1 MTIWH
6 FANGSAFG
14 RSSES
19 GAEALIF
26 HTINTDEPL
35 HSSKLTDDGYSIAT
49 HGDAIFLD
57 LKSHHRPDDSFVASF
72 VMSDDDASADDPLPR
87 TYMTFGYHVRGR
99 SHTCITV
106 GRPAMS
112 ARMVLGTVTELGTYK
127 AFPIPASAD
136 LPPHDVDIKA
146 GVKYRVTLVFD
157 SSADMANRLQLY
169 TQRLEDP
176 TFDHPLL
183 VCSSAEMADAAISV
197 VDPKVIFGSTAWT
210 NEPEWESVFD
220 IAPMKLW
227 EDFEFRTGDF
237 TPPIFYDGSP
247 YLPRH
252 ISTTIVPTADNASR
266 IEKCMAVVGDDIE
279 FKFWSIYRVLPED
292 VVVTVDGVEV
302 PIVQE
307 LTNPDFEYATG
318 AFATAY
324 TARVRVTDL
333 FPVSA
338 SPSYSVHMT
347 NNMEFLIEFPS
358 PLPLEPLGG
367 AGATTFV
374 SDGVFIERE
383 GPTGVVWEVSNVTV
397 DSIEFKVRDVL
408 DDFVQGVTGYT
419 RFLGYE
425 FVFTAT
431 LDDPDPAADPAEQV
445 EHSITVPNMLPTD
458 VATITGLLG
467 DRPYHVRC
475 ACRDVVGNEIADL
488 EPSAGKFG
496 SPVET
501 ITDTDPPSILF
512 KSLSST
518 ASDAYAAGIK
528 VVADTWDATAR
539 PGRTFDFVVAVL
551 DYALSASI
559 SQTDLAAAVRAA
571 PSLVSHVEQN
581 AAGTDTEH
589 DAFFYYD
596 QAGEAHPIATG
607 KTYYVYLLAEDFAEN
622 RVAAVAQS
630 HKVNNA
636 MVLQNAGVDRTHAHD
651 GVAGRGDTLFVEW
664 STTYITGASDMALSI
679 MGESVVP
686 QSEDGVM
693 WRAELPVATGGDTG
707 LFVFSADL
715 LTLPAGTTGKIFSQN
730 ALPAGTPP
738 VYVETRTPTMTA
750 YVDSTPDSI
759 RVTNFGI
766 TDVTIV
772 DATKP
777 FVLKVSLYHATEG
790 VQVGSTITENFE
802 DLSQVPFAQFRFD
815 DLVEGQAYNV
825 RGRITTVFQ
834 TSPEITLVANRVT
847 EIQPPTVQANV
858 TVGNVDGAPVLN
870 LGYTTVR
877 DDHSPVTAYAFVNT
891 ASLNGAA
898 LQSMLDGS
906 ILTPVATDV
915 APGQTL
921 QLQDLESLAN
931 GIGTYRNGSG
941 ELVPLVPRVPLYY
954 FYVVAYDGHLMTFK
968 EIAVDFSARLVT
980 DDAAV
985 ALSATVGGDGA
996 AAYLHDG
1003 DEVVLSWTSLY
1014 ISAVDDFVVKLMGV
1028 PLTPVSADGMAWTAT
1043 TTYAAADDHPGHGDF
1058 GARVEYMGD
1067 VYTAVSPALYIDD
1080 NPPAFALVTAAR
1092 TRETITMRVED
1103 VVDAPRWTG
1112 DPDAWPDHAWSA
1124 TVTLKDSADDTVV
1137 VDEIVYTGNLS
1148 NVLLHSFVFDALTE
1162 FTTYRVSATLTD
1174 PAGNT
1179 GTAEASSA
1187 GSGLVRTKETGLP
1200 SITVGETPT
1209 AHVDG
1214 DLDVRLQN
1222 VTAVD
1227 ELSDFQVYVAL
1238 FQNAPAEVVPPP
1250 EIPADLFT
1258 TTTYLT
1264 AVKSFQG
1271 AAGVPLSVESRLAKY
1286 VSYNGTTGTWGSVRS
1301 IAYNLVYR
1309 VAIYVVDA
1317 DGNVVRAE
1325 TSAVVG
1331 QGPAPEEVPV
1341 VEVVDDTGLGA
1352 NTDMS
1357 VTFAARDDGTLIG
1370 LDTSGSG
1377 NHLNIDLGESTDA
1390 VAALSTNSV
1399 VNEFSLDMSTIEV
1412 INFPPTVSPGT
1423 SFTYS
1428 SWMFLDAPAVEEP
1441 LEFLRAGA
1449 EPVVQIEEEAIVVSA
1464 GRVVRFDYSIDTEAW
1479 TNLSVSA
1486 DGTDFRLFANGVE
1499 IKSSTVVNDTPLVPL
1514 SSGINIPSMPS
1525 VLIDAPQLFNIPLS
1539 SEEVATTLSSGS
1551 KQVHLSFESGVVYE
1565 YNADFS
1571 ANGALRLNG
1580 FDVVEQVTTIFYDA
1594 KYTVHQSTFGNDGLP
1609 IVFTDSANKL
1619 LRTSEIEFFL
1629 DGKSV
1634 GSDPIAYITGFNG
1647 AQHRKIEITPSAL
1660 VGKLYMG
1667 SYAEHDQGLPAGHL
1681 LINTNRPYIVNY
1693 AKLTETT
1700 PIDASTMPVYVH
1712 DTPVGDLA
1720 IRFDQEQSQFI
1731 RMDGGVFRNMEA
1743 EQSTISAWVNVSPRA
1758 EGDVANRPIV
1768 FREGTFEMGLDGED
1782 KCYVNLFPDN
1792 ISALV
1797 GTIEKVALTPYDTL
1811 EFTNVRLSP
1820 PGATRT
1826 YFLFATVNSV
1836 STKAELL
1843 DIVDKARGT
1852 DASKLI
1858 YEHSASSSTTLE
1870 SVSITHAVGPTGAAV
1885 AMGSLLDC
1893 VAHVVAR
1900 ENVSSYT
1907 LGDNNDARS
1916 VNVSREVR
1924 TIANVPD
1931 LAPPGAD
1938 AQVVLPELNVT
1949 SATSISEVYA
1959 FALAP
1964 DTSATETHRH
1974 TVTVIFD
1981 GGANRFDFSGLGGD
1995 PDITLRVS
2003 DVLHLDLDTFVH
2015 PLEIV
2020 DLNGSRA
2027 DTPNNGGYEGS
2038 ITWAPTRAGT
2048 YVYRSTTGSYQGH
2061 LSGTIT
2067 VTDRLTPEAATAEN
2081 VSAFAERQMVGL
2093 PSGYA
2098 TLGVDADS
2106 SDLFVYADGFP
2117 ANALNTLRDI
2127 RFARAFDAL
2136 GNDTVGATSRPLA
2149 PFENVMVAV
2158 VARLGDGTVSVNT
2171 IYRDFARLSESNVTF
2186 WTDPNQSNRYYSFNA
2201 AGDMVTMASIDDTL
2215 ETWTSLQFDYLFDIS
2230 KIGSMW
2236 EYELYPL
2243 ADTSFTE
2250 SMHFGFMLYDLAG
2263 TSVIHNTQYAHGWHS
2278 HTTPNT
2284 AQFQHPE
2291 GYPTWHDGSTGN
2303 RINTGVGSK
2312 WPRYHRMTVIKA
2324 ESKHWTGN
2332 INSKTLNPKST
2343 FADANEVLFEFFADP
2358 ERTQLI
2364 ASGHGAQ
2371 LRSYE
2376 HNDSYFHRSNQL
2388 YGSVFFH
2395 PIDTP
2400 NAGIKF
2406 GKIVKV
2412 R

>member
-6 FANGSAFG
+6 FSDGSTLG
-14 RSSES
+14 RSTEP

-35 HSSKLTDDGYSIAT
+35 HSSKLTDGGYT
-49 HGDAIFLD
+49 VVTRGDAVYLD
-57 LKSHHRPDDSFVASF
+57 LKTHHSPDTSFVTSF
-72 VMSDDDASADDPLPR
+72 VMSDDDASPDDPLPR

-99 SHTCITV
+99 SHTCITI
-106 GRPAMS
+106 GRAAMS
-112 ARMVLGTVTELGTYK
+112 ARLVLGTVTELGTYK
-127 AFPIPASAD
+127 AIPIPVSAD
-136 LPPHDVDIKA
+136 LPQYDVDIKS
-146 GVKYRVTLVFD
+146 GVRYRVTLVFD
-157 SSADMANRLQLY
+157 ALADMANRLQLY
-169 TQRLEDP
+169 TQRLDDP
-176 TFDHPLL
+176 SVDHPLL
-183 VCSSAEMADAAISV
+183 VCSSAEMADAAISI

-210 NEPEWESVFD
+210 NEPEWEGVFD
-220 IAPMKLW
+220 LAPMKLW
-227 EDFEFRTGDF
+227 GDFEFRTGDD
-237 TPPIFYDGSP
+237 TPPIFYEGSP
-247 YLPRH
+247 YLPKH
-252 ISTTIVPTADNASR
+252 VSTTILPTADNASR
-266 IEKCMAVVGDDIE
+266 VEKCMAVPGDDIE
-279 FKFWSIYRVLPED
+279 FRFWSIYRVLADD
-292 VVVTVDGVEV
+292 VVVTVDQIEV
-302 PIVQE
+302 PIVSV
-307 LTNPDFEYATG
+307 NPNYEYVSG
-318 AFATAY
+318 QFATEY
-324 TARVRVTDL
+324 TARLRVTDSYPL
-333 FPVSA
+333 NAVPA
-338 SPSYSVHMT
+338 YSVHMT
-347 NNMEFLIEFPS
+347 NTMIFDITFPS
-358 PLPLEPLGG
+358 PLPLVPLSG
-367 AGATTFV
+367 AGGTTFI
-374 SDGVFIERE
+374 SDGVFIDRE
-383 GPTGVVWEVSNVTV
+383 GPTGIVWEVSNVTV
-397 DSIEFKVRDVL
+397 DSIEFKVNDVL
-408 DDFVQGVTGYT
+408 DDFIQGVTGYT

-431 LDDPDPAADPAEQV
+431 LDNPDPAADPPEQV
-445 EHSITVPNMLPTD
+445 EHSITVANMLPTD

-467 DRPYHVRC
+467 DRPYHVRA
-475 ACRDVVGNEIADL
+475 ACRDVVGNEIANL

-501 ITDTDPPSILF
+501 ITDTEPPNIQF

-518 ASDAYAAGIK
+518 ASDAFAAGIK

-539 PGRTFDFVVAVL
+539 PGRSFDFVVSVL
-551 DYALSASI
+551 DYALPANI
-559 SQTDLAAAVRAA
+559 NQTDLAIAVRAA
-571 PSLVSHVEQN
+571 PSLVSPVEQN

-589 DAFFYYD
+589 DAFFYYN
-596 QAGEAHPIATG
+596 QAGEAQPISTG

-636 MVLQNAGVDRTHAHD
+636 IALQNAGVDKTHAHD

-664 STTYITGASDMALSI
+664 TTTYITGVGDMAVSI
-679 MGESVVP
+679 MGETVVP
-686 QSEDGVM
+686 QSEDGVA
-693 WRAELPVATGGDTG
+693 WRAALPVVSGGPHG
-707 LFVFSADL
+707 RFVFSVDL
-715 LTLPAGTTGKIFSQN
+715 LTLPAGTTGKTFNQN
-730 ALPAGTPP
+730 DLPAGTPP

-750 YVDSTPDSI
+750 NVESTPGSI
-759 RVTNFGI
+759 SVTNFGI

-777 FVLKVSLYHATEG
+777 FTVKVSLYDADTST
-790 VQVGSTITENFE
+790 QVGSTITENFE
-802 DLSQVPFAQFRFD
+802 LLSQVPFTQFRFD
-815 DLVEGQAYNV
+815 GLVEGKAYHV

-834 TSPEITLVANRVT
+834 TSPEITLQANKLT
-847 EIQPPTVQANV
+847 IIEPPSVQANV
-858 TVGNVDGAPVLN
+858 TVGNVDGAPVLS

-877 DDHSPVTAYAFVNT
+877 DDHSPVTVYAFINT
-891 ASLNGAA
+891 VSLNGAE
-898 LQSMLDGS
+898 LLSMLAGS
-906 ILTPVATDV
+906 TLTPVATDL
-915 APGQTL
+915 ASGQTHSVQEL
-921 QLQDLESLAN
+921 LPDGLR
-931 GIGTYRNGSG
+931 TYQHGSG
-941 ELVPLVPRVPLYY
+941 EFVPLVPRVPLYY
-954 FYVVAYDGHLMTFK
+954 FYVVAYDGHLMAFK
-968 EIAVDFSARLVT
+968 EIAVDFSARLIT
-980 DDAAV
+980 DDADV
-985 ALSATVGGDGA
+985 ALTATVGGDAA
-996 AAYLHDG
+996 AAYVHDG
-1003 DEVVLSWTSLY
+1003 DEIVLSWQSLY
-1014 ISAVDDFVVKLMGV
+1014 ISTVDDFVVKMMGV

-1043 TTYAAADDHPGHGDF
+1043 TTYAATDEHPGHGDF
-1058 GARVEYMGD
+1058 SARVEYMD
-1067 VYTAVSPALYIDD
+1067 VVYTATSPALYIDD
-1080 NPPAFALVTAAR
+1080 NAPTFALVTAAR
-1092 TRETITMRVED
+1092 TPQTISMSIRD
-1103 VVDAPRWTG
+1103 VLDAPRWEG
-1112 DPDAWPDHAWSA
+1112 DPNSWPDHEWSA
-1124 TVTLKDSADDTVV
+1124 TVTLKDANDETTVLA
-1137 VDEIVYTGNLS
+1137 ELTYAGNLS
-1148 NVLLHSFVFDALTE
+1148 NMLLHTFLFDTLTE

-1209 AHVDG
+1209 VHVDG
-1214 DLDVRLQN
+1214 DLDVSIQN

-1238 FQNAPAEVVPPP
+1238 FQNAPAEVDPPP
-1250 EIPADLFT
+1250 EIPVDVFT
-1258 TTTYLT
+1258 SSTYLT

-1271 AAGVPLSVESRLAKY
+1271 TAGTPLTLESRFAKY
-1286 VSYNGTTGTWGSVRS
+1286 VSYNVTTGSWGSVRS
-1301 IAYNLVYR
+1301 IAFNLVYR

-1317 DGNVVRAE
+1317 DGNVARAE

-1352 NTDMS
+1352 NTEMA

-1377 NHLNIDLGESTDA
+1377 NHLNISLDEGAEATT
-1390 VAALSTNSV
+1390 ALSTNSV

-1428 SWMFLDAPAVEEP
+1428 SWMYLDAPAVEEP

-1464 GRVVRFDYSIDTEAW
+1464 GRVVRFDYSLDTETW
-1479 TNLSVSA
+1479 TNLSVAA

-1499 IKSSTVVNDTPLVPL
+1499 IKSSTVVNDIPLVPL

-1525 VLIDAPQLFNIPLS
+1525 VLIDAPQLFNIPLT
-1539 SEEVATTLSSGS
+1539 SEEVAVTLSSGS

-1565 YNADFS
+1565 YNADFN
-1571 ANGALRLNG
+1571 AQGTLYLNG
-1580 FDVVEQVTTIFYDA
+1580 SSVTEMVTTIFYNA
-1594 KYTVHQSTFGNDGLP
+1594 KYTIHQNTVGNDGLP

-1619 LRTSEIEFFL
+1619 LRTSELEFFL

-1634 GSDPIAYITGFNG
+1634 GSDQLQYINGFNG
-1647 AQHRKIEITPSAL
+1647 AQHRKIEITPTAL
-1660 VGKLYMG
+1660 VGKLYLG

-1681 LINTNRPYIVNY
+1681 LINTNQPYIVNY

-1731 RMDGGVFRNMEA
+1731 RMDGSVFRNMEA
-1743 EQSTISAWVNVSPRA
+1743 ELSTLSAWVNIPPRT
-1758 EGDVANRPIV
+1758 EGDVANRPII
-1768 FREGTFEMGLDGED
+1768 FREGTFEMGVDEED
-1782 KCYVNLFPDN
+1782 KCYLTLFPDN
-1792 ISALV
+1792 ISTLV

-1826 YFLFATVNSV
+1826 YFLFATVNAV

-1843 DIVDKARGT
+1843 DLLTKAQTT
-1852 DASKLI
+1852 DPSKLL
-1858 YEHSASSSTTLE
+1858 YQHSASSSTTLE
-1870 SVSITHAVGPTGAAV
+1870 SVSITHAVGPNGAPVAV
-1885 AMGSLLDC
+1885 GALLDC

-1900 ENVSSYT
+1900 ENASSYT

-1916 VNVSREVR
+1916 IKVSREAR
-1924 TIANVPD
+1924 SIANVPD
-1931 LAPPGAD
+1931 LAPTGAD
-1938 AQVVLPELNVT
+1938 AQVVLPELLVT
-1949 SATSISEVYA
+1949 SATPISAVYA

-1964 DTSATETHRH
+1964 DTSATVTHKH
-1974 TVTVIFD
+1974 TVTVVFEN
-1981 GGANRFDFSGLGGD
+1981 GANRFDFSGLGGD

-2020 DLNGSRA
+2020 DLQGVRA

-2048 YVYRSTTGSYQGH
+2048 YVYRSTTGTYQGH

-2081 VSAFAERQMVGL
+2081 IAAFAERQMVDL

-2098 TLGVDADS
+2098 TLDVDS
-2106 SDLFVYADGFP
+2106 TTNDLFVYADGFP

-2127 RFARAFDAL
+2127 RFTRAFNAL
-2136 GNDTVGATSRPLA
+2136 GNATVGATSRPLD

-2158 VARLGDGTVSVNT
+2158 VTRLSNGTMSVNT

-2186 WTDPNQSNRYYSFNA
+2186 WTDPSQSNRYYSFNA
-2201 AGDMVTMASIDDTL
+2201 AGDMVTMASRDDTL
-2215 ETWTSLQFDYLFDIS
+2215 ETWTSLQFNYVFDIS

-2243 ADTSFTE
+2243 ADAPFTE
-2250 SMHFGFMLYDLAG
+2250 SMHFGFMLYDQAG
-2263 TSVIHNTQYAHGWHS
+2263 TSVIYNTQYAHGWYS
-2278 HTTPNT
+2278 YTTPNR
-2284 AQFQHPE
+2284 AQFQNPE

-2303 RINTGVGSK
+2303 RIDTGVGSK

-2324 ESKHWTGN
+2324 EQNYWTGN
-2332 INSKTLNPKST
+2332 INSKHLNPKST

-2388 YGSVFFH
+2388 YGSIFFH
-2395 PIDTP
+2395 PIDVL
-2400 NAGIKF
+2400 NAGIRF
-2406 GKIVKV
+2406 GKLVKV

>member
-49 HGDAIFLD
+49 HGDAVFLD

-72 VMSDDDASADDPLPR
+72 VMSDDDASVDDPLPR

-127 AFPIPASAD
+127 AIPIPASAD

-210 NEPEWESVFD
+210 NEPEWEGVFD

-307 LTNPDFEYATG
+307 LTDPDFEYATG

-347 NNMEFLIEFPS
+347 NNMEFLIEFPT
-358 PLPLEPLGG
+358 PLPLVPLGG

-397 DSIEFKVRDVL
+397 DSIEFKVNDVL
-408 DDFVQGVTGYT
+408 DDFVQGVSGYT

-431 LDDPDPAADPAEQV
+431 LANPDPAADPAEQV
-445 EHSITVPNMLPTD
+445 EHSITVANMLPTD

-539 PGRTFDFVVAVL
+539 PGRTFDFVVSVL
-551 DYALSASI
+551 DYALPANI
-559 SQTDLAAAVRAA
+559 NQTDLAAAVRAA
-571 PSLVSHVEQN
+571 PSLVSPVEQN

-589 DAFFYYD
+589 DAYFYYN
-596 QAGEAHPIATG
+596 QAGEVQPISTG

-630 HKVNNA
+630 HKVDNA
-636 MVLQNAGVDRTHAHD
+636 IALHNAGVDKTHAHD

-664 STTYITGASDMALSI
+664 TTTYITGTNDMAVSI

-686 QSEDGVM
+686 QSEDGVV
-693 WRAELPVATGGDTG
+693 WRAELPVATGGDHG
-707 LFVFSADL
+707 RFVFSVDL
-715 LTLPAGTTGKIFSQN
+715 LTLPAGTTGKTFNQN

-750 YVDSTPDSI
+750 SVDSTPGSI
-759 RVTNFGI
+759 TVTNFGI

-772 DATKP
+772 DAAKP
-777 FVLKVSLYHATEG
+777 FALKVSLYDADDGT
-790 VQVGSTITENFE
+790 QVGSTITESFE
-802 DLSQVPFAQFRFD
+802 LLSQVPFAQFRFD
-815 DLVEGQAYNV
+815 DLVEGRAYHV

-834 TSPEITLVANRVT
+834 TSPEITLQANKLT
-847 EIQPPTVQANV
+847 EIQPPTVQANI
-858 TVGNVDGAPVLN
+858 TVGNVDGAPVLS

-877 DDHSPVTAYAFVNT
+877 DDHSPVTAYAFINT
-891 ASLNGAA
+891 ASLNGAE
-898 LQSMLDGS
+898 LLSMLDGS
-906 ILTPVATDV
+906 TLTPVATDV
-915 APGQTL
+915 AAGQL
-921 QLQDLESLAN
+921 LLLHELLAD
-931 GIGTYRNGSG
+931 GIGTYHNGSG
-941 ELVPLVPRVPLYY
+941 EFVPLVPRVPLYY
-954 FYVVAYDGHLMTFK
+954 FYVVAYDGNLMAFK
-968 EIAVDFSARLVT
+968 EIAVDFSARLIT
-980 DDAAV
+980 DDADV
-985 ALSATVGGDGA
+985 ALTATVGGDAA
-996 AAYLHDG
+996 AAYVHDG
-1003 DEVVLSWTSLY
+1003 DEVVLSWQSLY
-1014 ISAVDDFVVKLMGV
+1014 ISTVDDFVVKLMGV

-1067 VYTAVSPALYIDD
+1067 VYTATNPALYIDD
-1080 NPPAFALVTAAR
+1080 NAPTFALVTAAR
-1092 TRETITMRVED
+1092 TRETITMRVQD
-1103 VVDAPRWTG
+1103 VVDAPRWEG
-1112 DPDAWPDHAWSA
+1112 DPNLWPDHEWSA
-1124 TVTLKDSADDTVV
+1124 TVTLKDSGETVTLAELTYAD
-1137 VDEIVYTGNLS
+1137 NLS
-1148 NVLLHSFVFDALTE
+1148 NVLLHSFVFDALAE
-1162 FTTYRVSATLTD
+1162 FTSYRVSATLTD

-1179 GTAEASSA
+1179 GVAEVSSV
-1187 GSGLVRTKETGLP
+1187 GGLVRTKETGLP

-1209 AHVDG
+1209 VHVDG
-1214 DLDVRLQN
+1214 DLDVLLQN

-1238 FQNAPAEVVPPP
+1238 FQNAPAEVDPPP

-1258 TTTYLT
+1258 ATSYLSV
-1264 AVKSFQG
+1264 VKSFQC
-1271 AAGVPLSVESRLAKY
+1271 AAGAPLSIESRLAKY
-1286 VSYNGTTGTWGSVRS
+1286 VSYNVTTGTWGNVRS
-1301 IAYNLVYR
+1301 LAFNLVYR

-1317 DGNVVRAE
+1317 DGNVARAE

-1352 NTDMS
+1352 NTEMA

-1370 LDTSGSG
+1370 LDTSGNG

-1464 GRVVRFDYSIDTEAW
+1464 GRVVRFDYSIDTETW

-1571 ANGALRLNG
+1571 ENGALRLNG
-1580 FDVVEQVTTIFYDA
+1580 FGVVEQITTIFYDA
-1594 KYTVHQSTFGNDGLP
+1594 KYTVHQSTLGNDGLP

-1660 VGKLYMG
+1660 VGKLYLG

-1743 EQSTISAWVNVSPRA
+1743 ERSTLSAWVNVPPRA

-1768 FREGTFEMGLDGED
+1768 FREGTFEMGVDGED

-1843 DIVDKARGT
+1843 DIVDKALGT

-1870 SVSITHAVGPTGAAV
+1870 SVSITHAVGPTGAPVAV
-1885 AMGSLLDC
+1885 GALLDC

-1900 ENVSSYT
+1900 ENGSSYT

-1916 VNVSREVR
+1916 VKVSREVR

-1931 LAPPGAD
+1931 LAPNGAD
-1938 AQVVLPELNVT
+1938 GQVILPELLVT
-1949 SATSISEVYA
+1949 SATPISAVYA

-1964 DTSATETHRH
+1964 DTSATVTHKH
-1974 TVTVIFD
+1974 TVTVIFEN
-1981 GGANRFDFSGLGGD
+1981 GSNRFDFSGLGGD

-2003 DVLHLDLDTFVH
+2003 DVLHLDIDTFVH

-2020 DLNGSRA
+2020 DLDGARA

-2048 YVYRSTTGSYQGH
+2048 YVYRSTTGAYQGH

-2067 VTDRLTPEAATAEN
+2067 VTDRLTPEAATTDN
-2081 VSAFAERQMVGL
+2081 ISAFADRQMVGL

-2098 TLGVDADS
+2098 TLDVDADS

-2127 RFARAFDAL
+2127 RFTRAFNAL
-2136 GNDTVGATSRPLA
+2136 GNATVGATSRPLA
-2149 PFENVMVAV
+2149 PFENAMVAV

-2171 IYRDFARLSESNVTF
+2171 IYRDFARLSESNVAF
-2186 WTDPNQSNRYYSFNA
+2186 WTDPGQSNRHYSFNA
-2201 AGDMVTMASIDDTL
+2201 ASDMVTMASRDDTL
-2215 ETWTSLQFDYLFDIS
+2215 ETWTSLQFDYVFDIS

-2243 ADTSFTE
+2243 ADAPFTE
-2250 SMHFGFMLYDLAG
+2250 NMHFGFMLYDLAG
-2263 TSVIHNTQYAHGWHS
+2263 TSVIYNTQYAHGWHS
-2278 HTTPNT
+2278 HTTPDV

-2312 WPRYHRMTVIKA
+2312 WPRYHRITVIKA
-2324 ESKHWTGN
+2324 ESTYWTGN

-2343 FADANEVLFEFFADP
+2343 FSDANEVLFEFFADP

-2388 YGSVFFH
+2388 YGSIFFH
-2395 PIDTP
+2395 PVDVH
-2400 NAGIKF
+2400 NAGVKF